1 MPRTFNEIAAEIEA
15 NPERRAR
22 VDAYERE
29 MRDQIMLLQKLREH
43 QKVTQ
48 HELAAALGV
57 AQSNIS
63 RIEHEDDPQ
72 VSTIRKFVEALGGEL
87 VLQAKIGDE
96 VIDLL
101 ALATA

>member
-15 NPERRAR
+15 HPERRAR
-22 VDAYERE
+22 IDAYERE

-43 QKVTQ
+43 RRVTQ
-48 HELAAALGV
+48 HELAEALGV

-96 VIDLL
+96 MIDLL

>member
-22 VDAYERE
+22 VDAYERA
-29 MRDQIMLLQKLREH
+29 MRDQIILLQKLREH
-43 QKVTQ
+43 RKVTQ
-48 HELAAALGV
+48 HELAEALGV

-96 VIDLL
+96 MIDLL
-101 ALATA
+101 TLATA

>member
-15 NPERRAR
+15 NPGRRAR

-48 HELAAALGV
+48 HELAEALGV

-96 VIDLL
+96 MIDLL
-101 ALATA
+101 ALVTE

>member
-1 MPRTFNEIAAEIEA
+1 MARTFNEIAAEIEA
-15 NPERRAR
+15 NPHRRAR
-22 VDAYERE
+22 VDVYERE
-29 MRDQIMLLQKLREH
+29 LRDQIMLLQKLREH

-48 HELAAALGV
+48 HELAEALGV

-96 VIDLL
+96 MIDLM
-101 ALATA
+101 ALAAE

>member
-1 MPRTFNEIAAEIEA
+1 
-15 NPERRAR
+15 
-22 VDAYERE
+22 
-29 MRDQIMLLQKLREH
+29 
-43 QKVTQ
+43 VTQ
-48 HELAAALGV
+48 HELAEALGV

-96 VIDLL
+96 MIDLM
-101 ALATA
+101 ALATT

>member
-1 MPRTFNEIAAEIEA
+1 MSRKFNEIAAEIEA

-43 QKVTQ
+43 RKVTQ
-48 HELAAALGV
+48 HELAEALGV

-101 ALATA
+101 ALATV

>member
-15 NPERRAR
+15 NPDRRAR
-22 VDAYERE
+22 VDGYERE
-29 MRDQIMLLQKLREH
+29 MREQVLLLQKLREH
-43 QKVTQ
+43 RKVTQ
-48 HELAAALGV
+48 HELADALGV

-72 VSTIRKFVEALGGEL
+72 VSTVRKFVEALGGEL

-96 VIDLL
+96 MIDLL
-101 ALATA
+101 VLATE